1 MRRASFFVVLVLA
14 VACGESPREVYVQGM
29 KAEGDAERGPCKLLF
44 DKELGQNVLSGD
56 QVQTC
61 LKGQEEAV
69 ALYDKAAS
77 LGLKDLEF
85 QRTHERAQE
94 RAKRLRLMLTTIREM
109 EAPEYPGGKVP
120 K

>member
-1 MRRASFFVVLVLA
+1 MRAFVVALGVSLLVG
-14 VACGESPREVYVQGM
+14 CGESPREVYVEGM
-29 KAEGDAERGPCKLLF
+29 KAEGDAERGPCKLMF

-56 QVQTC
+56 QVQAC
-61 LKGQEEAV
+61 LKKQEEAL
-69 ALYDKAAS
+69 ALYDKAAA

-94 RAKRLRLMLTTIREM
+94 RAKRLQLMLTTIREM
-109 EAPEYPGGKVP
+109 EAPEYPGLKQA